1 MTLSYRT
8 RTRFKR
14 FATILSVVLVL
25 SILVWLFWLIWLDR
39 YIKYDR
45 HRGAVLD
52 FSLSSTFAPP
62 VAESVP
68 NTKQPVRF
76 EDAPRPEPSAPVE
89 QASIRGYYIDF
100 DMLKKDMDTV
110 QAQIDALPKGT
121 AVVLDVKNALGGFH
135 YSSAVGDKHSGS
147 VDAARFD
154 AFLKHLSERDLHL
167 IARLPAFRDRHYG
180 LNHIP
185 QGLPIKG
192 GDGAL
197 WPDSGGCYWLKPTS
211 DTVLN
216 YLINIAKELRSLG
229 FDEVVFTEFRFPDT
243 DKIVFTADKAQAI
256 TDAAAAL
263 AGASDIIAE
272 DISDDAAIR
281 KILRDLFGDLKAVV
295 AKKPPLGLRLL
306 CGVDARKHALVGNI
320 ANRRAVQENMRP
332 HQHILAVTEILA
344 ETTVISHGM
353 GMIDGVTTLN
363 CLESFL
369 AQYEKGVRIF
379 EVDLR
384 LTSDMQVVLRH
395 DWRAG
400 WQDGVSERNIPT
412 LEEFRAKALLEKYT
426 ALSFRDLLLLMVEY
440 PDICVVTDSKFTDA
454 EVVTLQFEAMLR
466 DARELG
472 LESLFDRIVVQVYS
486 ELMFKVVDNLGDF
499 PHYIYTLYNTGFDQS
514 VESLEEIAKFC
525 TENSIT
531 GVTMW
536 SHWWKEE
543 FAPVAQQYGLAV
555 YVHTVNDREQA
566 CALIASG
573 VSGVYTDEII
583 PDDLRPKEKPELP
596 EKKGRGQNGSEREE
610 TVR

>member
-1 MTLSYRT
+1 MKYFRKYGMQIIAGLAALVLVQSV
-8 RTRFKR
+8 
-14 FATILSVVLVL
+14 ALLSVLAA
-25 SILVWLFWLIWLDR
+25 LDR
-39 YIKYDR
+39 QDTAEKEENNIQTVGDMTVPGR
-45 HRGAVLD
+45 LDDNMAVGD
-52 FSLSSTFAPP
+52 A
-62 VAESVP
+62 AE
-68 NTKQPVRF
+68 
-76 EDAPRPEPSAPVE
+76 D
-89 QASIRGYYIDF
+89 
-100 DMLKKDMDTV
+100 DTV
-110 QAQIDALPKGT
+110 QEDQ
-121 AVVLDVKNALGGFH
+121 
-135 YSSAVGDKHSGS
+135 S
-147 VDAARFD
+147 
-154 AFLKHLSERDLHL
+154 
-167 IARLPAFRDRHYG
+167 
-180 LNHIP
+180 
-185 QGLPIKG
+185 QG
-192 GDGAL
+192 
-197 WPDSGGCYWLKPTS
+197 
-211 DTVLN
+211 
-216 YLINIAKELRSLG
+216 
-229 FDEVVFTEFRFPDT
+229 
-243 DKIVFTADKAQAI
+243 AI
-256 TDAAAAL
+256 T
-263 AGASDIIAE
+263 
-272 DISDDAAIR
+272 
-281 KILRDLFGDLKAVV
+281 VV
-295 AKKPPLGLRLL
+295 AP
-306 CGVDARKHALVGNI
+306 
-320 ANRRAVQENMRP
+320 ANAP
-332 HQHILAVTEILA
+332 SATEILA

-384 LTSDMQVVLRH
+384 LTSDMQIVLRH